1 MYLGCT
7 LLEAGRALLP
17 VVERQR
23 EGGQPNLCVLEDGR
37 RIWIEATIPDEGAP
51 GPNQIVRPLPID
63 EGGGLVAAPIRQA
76 QLRTSGAFR
85 SKTQQVGH
93 YIEQGVI
100 APQDIRIIAI
110 SASRF
115 GVYTPKQPLPL
126 IMTTLF
132 PIGDAYVTIDR
143 ETGDVL
149 AEGFHAAL
157 FCPSPPP
164 SCPAYCF
171 SRRALRRCFR
181 RDLVTD
187 QHRQLFAPGPAD
199 QLCPQ
204 SLDADPA
211 AQELGLPGSRVRD
224 DPTRQ
229 RMAGQRHPGPGY
241 NGGVM
246 PMRCRLRI
254 CRLPAREVYHGRA

>member
-1 MYLGCT
+1 MDRSYNTGRRRTRPRSDCPALAYQRRRRSRRRADSAGAASH
-7 LLEAGRALLP
+7 LRRVLDKGAAGRSLHRA
-17 VVERQR
+17 
-23 EGGQPNLCVLEDGR
+23 R
-37 RIWIEATIPDEGAP
+37 RHRATRHPYHE
-51 GPNQIVRPLPID
+51 
-63 EGGGLVAAPIRQA
+63 
-76 QLRTSGAFR
+76 
-85 SKTQQVGH
+85 
-93 YIEQGVI
+93 
-100 APQDIRIIAI
+100 I

-115 GVYTPKQPLPL
+115 DVYISEQPLPL

-149 AEGFHAAL
+149 AEGFHAAVFL
-157 FCPSPPP
+157 SPAP

-171 SRRALRRCFR
+171 SRRALRRYLR

-187 QHRQLFAPGPAD
+187 QHRQLLAPGPAD

-204 SLDADPA
+204 SLDAGPA
-211 AQELGLPGSRVRD
+211 AHELGPLGSRVRD

-229 RMAGQRHPGPGY
+229 RMAGKRHPGPGY

-246 PMRCRLRI
+246 TLRSRRRTCR
-254 CRLPAREVYHGRA
+254 PSAREVDHDRAR